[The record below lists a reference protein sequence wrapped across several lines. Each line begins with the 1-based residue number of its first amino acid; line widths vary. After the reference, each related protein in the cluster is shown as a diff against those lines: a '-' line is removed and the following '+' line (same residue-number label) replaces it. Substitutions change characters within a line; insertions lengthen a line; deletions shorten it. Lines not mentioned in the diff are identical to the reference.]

1 MKNFS
6 EASLPGPD
14 SRVWTGEEETSRRRR
29 GRPAPRRLPRS
40 VTRRQRLTSRQRR
53 RRVRNLQQL
62 REESATSKSLYI
74 LIADVFYIRKQFEHK
89 VKYKYL
95 NSRYYLLCEVLT

>member
-1 MKNFS
+1 MKNFL

-29 GRPAPRRLPRS
+29 GRPAPRRLPRPAPRRLPRS
-40 VTRRQRLTSRQRR
+40 VTRRRRLTSRRRR

-74 LIADVFYIRKQFEHK
+74 LIADVFYIKEAI
-89 VKYKYL
+89 
-95 NSRYYLLCEVLT
+95 